1 MRRVAIVQ
9 ARLGSTRLPGK
20 VLMDLAGRTV
30 LDHVLSR
37 CAAIPGIAEIVC
49 ATTDRPE
56 DDPVAE
62 SAPRYGASV
71 FRGSASDVLARYDGA
86 AKSSRAELVLRVTSD
101 CPLIDPEICGALLD
115 LAEREKADFAS
126 NNAPPASFPHGLDC
140 EAFTA
145 AFLARA
151 AAEAN
156 EQHQREHVGPWM
168 RHHPKARQADLRG
181 PGIGLAYRLT
191 IDYREDLDMMRRLL
205 DVLPDGACGWREVV
219 ACLDAHPEIAA
230 MNSGK
235 HAR

>member
-20 VLMDLAGRTV
+20 VLMDLAGRTI

-37 CAAIPGIAEIVC
+37 CAAIPGIAEVVC

-56 DDPVAE
+56 DDAVAK
-62 SAPRYGASV
+62 AARGYGATV
-71 FRGSASDVLARYDGA
+71 FCGSSSDVLARYDGA
-86 AKSSRAELVLRVTSD
+86 AKASGAELVLRVTSD

-115 LAEREKADFAS
+115 LAERERADFAS
-126 NNAPPASFPHGLDC
+126 NNTPPASFAHGFDC

-151 AAEAN
+151 VAEAT

-168 RHHPKARQADLRG
+168 RYHPHARRADLRG
-181 PGIGLAYRLT
+181 PGVGLAYRLT
-191 IDYREDLDMMRRLL
+191 IDYQQDLDMMRRLFE
-205 DVLPDGACGWREVV
+205 VLPDTACGWREVV
-219 ACLDAHPEIAA
+219 ACLDVHPEIAA